1 MKREYISPST
11 SVIEFDSTGMLCAA
25 SGIEKV
31 TPKIDSADPVEWPV
45 HNDPYSEGD
54 GDII

>member
-11 SVIEFDSTGMLCAA
+11 SVIELDCTGMLCT

-45 HNDPYSEGD
+45 HNDPYSESD
-54 GDII
+54 GEII

>member
-11 SVIEFDSTGMLCAA
+11 SVVELDSTGMLCAA
-25 SGIEKV
+25 SGIETV
-31 TPKIDSADPVEWPV
+31 TPKVDSTDTVKWPV
-45 HNDPYSEGD
+45 HNSPYDEED

>member
-31 TPKIDSADPVEWPV
+31 TPKVDSTDPVEWPV
-45 HNDPYSEGD
+45 HNDPYSEDKGE
-54 GDII
+54 II